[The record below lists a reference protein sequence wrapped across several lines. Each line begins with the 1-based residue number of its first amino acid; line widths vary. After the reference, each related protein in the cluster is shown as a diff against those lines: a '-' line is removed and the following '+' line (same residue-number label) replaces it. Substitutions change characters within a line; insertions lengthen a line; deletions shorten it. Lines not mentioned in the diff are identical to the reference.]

1 MTVPVLLR
9 INALTLALALLPAGI
24 CSAQGLPAMATAR
37 FQALDVNQDGVLS
50 KYEYDSDAA
59 FASLDNDRNG
69 GLSAE
74 ELQAL
79 LGSEED
85 GAVSAAKRIVSS
97 DLDNNGEL
105 SEDEL
110 RRSLDFRFQW
120 LDSNKDGNVDLAEL
134 QAGMGVPMIGRK

>member
-1 MTVPVLLR
+1 MTKPAFRVF
-9 INALTLALALLPAGI
+9 ALTLACVVLPTGI
-24 CSAQGLPAMATAR
+24 CLAQGLPATASER
-37 FQALDVNQDGVLS
+37 FQALDANEDGVLS

-79 LGSEED
+79 LGSEEA
-85 GAVSAAKRIVSS
+85 GAASAAQRIVSS
-97 DLDNNGEL
+97 DLDDNGEL

-110 RRSLDFRFQW
+110 RRSLEFRFQW
-120 LDSNKDGNVDLAEL
+120 LDNNKDGNVDLAEL
-134 QAGMGVPMIGRK
+134 QAGMGIPMIGRK

>member
-1 MTVPVLLR
+1 MTISLLR
-9 INALTLALALLPAGI
+9 VSVMTLALGLLPAGV
-24 CSAQGLPAMATAR
+24 CGAQGLPATANAR

-59 FASLDNDRNG
+59 FASLDANQNG
-69 GLSAE
+69 GLSAG

-79 LGSEED
+79 LGSEQD
-85 GAVSAAKRIVSS
+85 GAASAAKRIVSS

-120 LDSNKDGNVDLAEL
+120 LDKNKDGNVDLAEL
-134 QAGMGVPMIGRK
+134 QAGMGVPMIGRE